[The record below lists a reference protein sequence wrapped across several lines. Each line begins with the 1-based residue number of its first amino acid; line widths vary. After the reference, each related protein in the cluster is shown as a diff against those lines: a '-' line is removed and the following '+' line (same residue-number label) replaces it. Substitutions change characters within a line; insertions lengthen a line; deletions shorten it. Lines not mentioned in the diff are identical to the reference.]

1 MTTWPT
7 IKLGDATRRIG
18 GGTPSRK
25 EPSYWGGDLPWFTV
39 ADLLDIDDIQ
49 ELTTS
54 RECITKKG
62 LKKSAAKL
70 VPAGAI
76 VFSNR
81 VVVGKV
87 GISRNKLV
95 TNQDFSSFV
104 PINSIDTEF
113 LAYFLIK
120 VKADLRGK
128 QRGATIKGVTTRVLD
143 SVDVPHPSLTEQRR
157 IVARIKEC
165 MERVDEI
172 DGLRGEVVEEA
183 ENLAPSLYATMENS
197 KQWPR
202 MVVGELV
209 TKTRN
214 GKSIRQ
220 DNENSTGHV
229 LSLSAVHDV
238 TLNLSELKPIILP
251 DKIAARYKISMD
263 DVFVSRSN
271 TRELVGL
278 ASVATES
285 PERVIYPDLLI
296 KLDPKKNIIRSR
308 FLAYALRTPESR
320 KQIKNRAFGTSQSMV
335 KISGQR
341 LKEVEI
347 PVPPLKE
354 QDALIDRF
362 DELHDLTSSLISDL
376 RFLNSS
382 ILRQSILR
390 KAFSGEL

>member
-1 MTTWPT
+1 
-7 IKLGDATRRIG
+7 
-18 GGTPSRK
+18 
-25 EPSYWGGDLPWFTV
+25 
-39 ADLLDIDDIQ
+39 
-49 ELTTS
+49 
-54 RECITKKG
+54 
-62 LKKSAAKL
+62 
-70 VPAGAI
+70 
-76 VFSNR
+76 
-81 VVVGKV
+81 
-87 GISRNKLV
+87 
-95 TNQDFSSFV
+95 
-104 PINSIDTEF
+104 
-113 LAYFLIK
+113 
-120 VKADLRGK
+120 
-128 QRGATIKGVTTRVLD
+128 
-143 SVDVPHPSLTEQRR
+143 
-157 IVARIKEC
+157 
-165 MERVDEI
+165 
-172 DGLRGEVVEEA
+172 
-183 ENLAPSLYATMENS
+183 
-197 KQWPR
+197 
-202 MVVGELV
+202 
-209 TKTRN
+209 
-214 GKSIRQ
+214 
-220 DNENSTGHV
+220 
-229 LSLSAVHDV
+229 
-238 TLNLSELKPIILP
+238 
-251 DKIAARYKISMD
+251 MD